1 MMKMYRLIFLVSI
14 FFCFGCSDRE
24 PEITPRPYSRIK
36 TLPVKNITASGALF
50 EGEVVFVA
58 GAILESGFVW
68 SESQLLDPRFSQK
81 IVNSE
86 SIGETRPFAIL
97 VERNLKSNVTYYM
110 CAYLKS
116 GDTYVLGNVEQ
127 FISLGSKN
135 P

>member
-1 MMKMYRLIFLVSI
+1 MMSKYRFMFFVYVV
-14 FFCFGCSDRE
+14 FCFACSDQE

-36 TLPVKNITASGALF
+36 TMPVKTITTSGALF
-50 EGEVVFVA
+50 EGEVIFVA
-58 GAILESGFVW
+58 GPILESGFVW

-81 IVNSE
+81 IIHAE
-86 SIGETRPFAIL
+86 LIAETRPFAIL
-97 VERNLKSNVTYYM
+97 VERNLKPNVTYYM

-127 FISLGSKN
+127 FLSLGSKN